1 MRISTITTFAAAVL
15 LAAASPAVAKGN
27 NTDWTPMVVPAWSA
41 LGMVDRIGQVRDG
54 AILTTWFRFVDAPG
68 RPPAEDDP
76 EVVDAMRGGRHVDL
90 RASLDCAGRRF
101 RVEGTRIVNA
111 DETIEDVG
119 FVPTEQAFWVPLGR
133 HTRASAAYAAL
144 CTRKGALR

>member
-1 MRISTITTFAAAVL
+1 MRISTIIAHAAAAL
-15 LAAASPAVAKGN
+15 LVAASPAAAKGN
-27 NTDWTPMVVPAWSA
+27 NTDWAPMEVPSWSA
-41 LGMVDRIGQVRDG
+41 LGMVDRIGQIREG

-111 DETIEDVG
+111 DETIEGVG
-119 FVPTEQAFWVPLGR
+119 FVPTEQAFWVPLRR